1 MKTAL
6 IISVIILCLL
16 SPDAVRI
23 LFVQNI
29 ESQFG
34 TLARLFIATAI
45 ARGFD
50 GQMQRF
56 GHAWIGRTAFG
67 PFDDPR
73 TKVVRPDFE
82 SVQFSS
88 LVGNDG
94 LQRGAQKA
102 GRLRRSHWRR

>member
-6 IISVIILCLL
+6 IISVIILRLF

-23 LFVQNI
+23 LFVQSI
-29 ESQFG
+29 KSQFG

-50 GQMQRF
+50 GQVQRF
-56 GHAWIGRTAFG
+56 GHARIGRTAFG
-67 PFDDPR
+67 PLDDAR

-82 SVQFSS
+82 RVKFSS
-88 LVGNDG
+88 LVGNGG
-94 LQRGAQKA
+94 LQRCAQKA
-102 GRLRRSHWRR
+102 W